1 MPMNSARAAG
11 PRLIVVLGAAVRRDG
26 TASPAMRRRVS
37 HAAAV
42 ARAWP
47 AAPVVLSGGRGR
59 RHPAGTDSEARVM
72 AALARA
78 EGVAAERLILEER
91 SSNTLENACQSL
103 SLAARAGAQHILV
116 VTDEPHLP
124 RALLTF
130 RAVAR
135 ARGLTVDVDG
145 TAAPGPEGTARRLAT
160 LCREAAARLVYRW
173 RLARGRALA
182 ASQDERQDQ

>member
-1 MPMNSARAAG
+1 MPMNSTRAAG

-47 AAPVVLSGGRGR
+47 AASVVLSGGRGR

-72 AALARA
+72 AALAQA
-78 EGVAAERLILEER
+78 EGMAAERLILEER

-103 SLAARAGAQHILV
+103 RLAARAGAQRILV

-124 RALLTF
+124 RALLAF

-135 ARGLTVDVDG
+135 THGLTVEVDG
-145 TAAPGPEGTARRLAT
+145 MAAPGPRGTGRRLAA
-160 LCREAAARLVYRW
+160 LCREAAAHLVYRW
-173 RLARGRALA
+173 RLALGGALA
-182 ASQDERQDQ
+182 APSGERQDR